1 MTIKEQ
7 CKEIMHRL
15 FGEASAALVDEMDE
29 ENCLELCKK
38 KTADYL
44 GQSIADYEF
53 SKVK

>member
-1 MTIKEQ
+1 MSVKDQ

-29 ENCLELCKK
+29 ETCVEKCKK

-44 GQSIADYEF
+44 GQAIADYEF